1 MNQTDFQKAADRVK
15 KCMRGVSPQQVG
27 GMKIE
32 ENEGGC
38 DLVIQYTTNAPR
50 FDENGHIRTIGIHFN
65 NTVEAEHA
73 CNVMRYGEA
82 DLDTSSDNT
91 PDRRY
96 DTPFNLDL

>member
-38 DLVIQYTTNAPR
+38 DLVIKYTKAPR
-50 FDENGHIRTIGIHFN
+50 FAEDGQILTLGIHFN
-65 NTVEAEHA
+65 NADEASHA
-73 CNVMRYGEA
+73 WNVLRYGEA
-82 DLDTSSDNT
+82 DLDTPSNSTRVRRPDN
-91 PDRRY
+91 
-96 DTPFNLDL
+96 PFNVDL